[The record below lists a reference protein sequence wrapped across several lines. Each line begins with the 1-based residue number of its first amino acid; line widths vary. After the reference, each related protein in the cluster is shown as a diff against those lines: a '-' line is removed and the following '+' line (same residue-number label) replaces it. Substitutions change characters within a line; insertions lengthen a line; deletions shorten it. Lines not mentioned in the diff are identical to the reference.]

1 LTVFLSAVFAMNPSP
16 DPFEFLKSL
25 WGPMGLPMSGVIPPT
40 VDAGE
45 IEKRIAD
52 LKSVETWLNVNLNVL
67 RTTLQS
73 LEMQKAS
80 LAALQAGA
88 GQAVNSQ
95 GGPAPTSSNSPGVLS
110 DAWWNVLQQAT
121 AGRKDPSQK

>member
-1 LTVFLSAVFAMNPSP
+1 MNPSP

-25 WGPMGLPMSGVIPPT
+25 WGPMGLPMSGMMPPT

-67 RTTLQS
+67 RMTLQG
-73 LEMQKAS
+73 LETQKAS
-80 LAALQAGA
+80 LAALRAGA

-95 GGPAPTSSNSPGVLS
+95 GGPAPTSPGVLV

-121 AGRKDPSQK
+121 TGRKDPPEK